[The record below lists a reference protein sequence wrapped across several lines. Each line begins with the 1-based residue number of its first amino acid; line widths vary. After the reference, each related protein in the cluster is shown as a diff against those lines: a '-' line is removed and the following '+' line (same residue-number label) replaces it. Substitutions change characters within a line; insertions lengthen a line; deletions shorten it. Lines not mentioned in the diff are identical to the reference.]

1 MRSCSWPPSAAAV
14 LLRQRWDWLAL
25 AAFPV
30 ATPQWADSLVI
41 GGPPVVEQLAVLIGF
56 GALGVAVAVGHDV
69 RVQAERLRS
78 SSAYLLALNAIVVA
92 AIGWGTLYYFAGE
105 TAGNAW
111 VAGVALTHLGVGLG
125 GGFLKITNDLRLLS
139 LVLGAVIADIAFGL
153 IADRPRA
160 RDRLGGHRRGL
171 RGADAPFRDEHRP
184 PPGRGGPD
192 PQAGVGMAIWRC
204 RS

>member
-1 MRSCSWPPSAAAV
+1 MGR
-14 LLRQRWDWLAL
+14 LRDRRRRPWL
-25 AAFPV
+25 
-30 ATPQWADSLVI
+30 
-41 GGPPVVEQLAVLIGF
+41 EQLAVLIGF

-111 VAGVALTHLGVGLG
+111 VAGVALAHLGVGLG

-139 LVLGAVIADIAFGL
+139 LVLGAVIADLGFGL
-153 IADRPRA
+153 IADGPVLA
-160 RDRLGGHRRGL
+160 IGWAATGVGFAA
-171 RGADAPFRDEHRP
+171 ADAPRDEHRR
-184 PPGRGGPD
+184 PGR
-192 PQAGVGMAIWRC
+192 AGVLHRPVSAAISRC